1 MRNERMFRGEMKIH
15 LPAGSTNQQT
25 EDIYVHEKKK
35 KRTIIKAAIWMR
47 DGIIQGRPAG
57 RGESNRATG

>member
-15 LPAGSTNQQT
+15 LRSTNQQT